1 MHLFVID
8 KIACVAPGHSNT
20 GSKHGVTEGVKNAK
34 PLSEE
39 TNCVDRYAKTR
50 NAGSLGEQEM
60 RVMK

>member
-1 MHLFVID
+1 M
-8 KIACVAPGHSNT
+8 CVAPGHSNT

-34 PLSEE
+34 LLSEE
-39 TNCVDRYAKTR
+39 TNWVAGYAKKR